1 MAAFFHIFIRINL
14 RMDDYNDSCKNNCL
28 YLFNQ
33 MMMFMALIDQ
43 VRVHSFAEDAE
54 ELREKPFIHI
64 LGHLVKYEP
73 ITKRAVF
80 DIVTNVAVISIF
92 LEVSSDF
99 PFDQLV
105 SVKKLE

>member
-1 MAAFFHIFIRINL
+1 MAALFHIIIRINL
-14 RMDDYNDSCKNNCL
+14 RMDDYNDSCKNNFL
-28 YLFNQ
+28 YLLNQ
-33 MMMFMALIDQ
+33 MMMFLALIDQ
-43 VRVHSFAEDAE
+43 VRVRSFAEDAE

-80 DIVTNVAVISIF
+80 DIVTNVAVISIL

-105 SVKKLE
+105 SVKQN